1 MSPRIRFVIA
11 GVVCASAVVWASR
24 IAAAQAAAPTVP
36 VEYATLKAMRLS
48 GQAAHVSGL
57 SLTRD
62 RVTMTF
68 TGTFHFVEPID
79 GRVTGA
85 VFVGDGRF
93 EAETPPGAFE
103 ADRVKRLLGAERIES
118 DFRTAVVRWTDD
130 TYDVIGATAS
140 AVPPVEQAVRVAEQF
155 ERRFLQET
163 GINLSARLAMSLLN
177 QETPGV
183 FLAQVDGGRRNRFT
197 YMLDHQG
204 RTLVSAFG
212 INAGE
217 KGVIFQHDSAL
228 RFNEVWAAFYSAADY
243 ARGAVE
249 YSDAHDLIDIE
260 RYALT
265 IDLREFDREMVLSG
279 AVETVAKRAGTRV
292 VNFVIGEAL
301 SARNDERLD
310 HQLRV
315 RGIQVAGQPV
325 AWAMEDW
332 EGGFSVFLPEPTT
345 AGQRLVVSLD
355 LAGDFIDDQEVVR
368 EARYPLDNVTWLPRH
383 SYLDRATFDLTFR
396 HRTRDQVVSIGQRSP
411 TVVDPEEPRASISKF
426 SMSQPASLA
435 VFALGPFEPKVAQ
448 VTWEAGGAP
457 IPLVFNSVP
466 SRVAAIKHE
475 FMLAEL
481 DNAVRYFA
489 AMFGPYPYETFGA
502 AFHPY
507 LFGQGFPTLLM
518 IPPVDV
524 EDKVVHAFIAHE
536 TAHQWW
542 GNIVAWR
549 SYRDQWL
556 SEGFAEYSGMLYAGL
571 RAREGA
577 KGLADMIREHR
588 DSLLDRPRTVLGVG
602 DGRLNDLGPVSY
614 GLRLQSTRTVDA
626 YQTLVYNKGALV
638 LRMLHFLF
646 SDPSTGDDSR
656 FVAMMRDFVDAH
668 RNKAARTEDFWAVAS
683 RHFAGTPIAQRVGV
697 ANLDWFFRQW
707 VFGTG
712 LPSYHLDYAVEN
724 KEDGVYLSGTL
735 SQTGVPEGFVMILPL
750 VMGFDGDQEA
760 RTVVVARGA
769 STPFTLKLPARPR
782 RVELDPQA
790 WVLSEKTT
798 AKGRR

>member
-1 MSPRIRFVIA
+1 MP
-11 GVVCASAVVWASR
+11 
-24 IAAAQAAAPTVP
+24 AAPAV
-36 VEYATLKAMRLS
+36 YATLKAMRLS
-48 GQAAHVSGL
+48 GQAANVSGL
-57 SLTRD
+57 ALTRD

-68 TGTFHFVEPID
+68 TGTFHFVEPVN

-93 EAETPPGAFE
+93 EVESPPGTFE
-103 ADRVKRLLGAERIES
+103 PDRIKRLLSADRIDS
-118 DFRTAVVRWTDD
+118 DFRTAVLRWTDD
-130 TYDVIGATAS
+130 TFDVIGASATAMP
-140 AVPPVEQAVRVAEQF
+140 AADDALRLAAQF
-155 ERRFLQET
+155 EPRFLQET
-163 GINLSARLAMSLLN
+163 GINLSSRLAMALLN
-177 QETPGV
+177 QESPGV
-183 FLAQVDGGRRNRFT
+183 FVAQVDGGRRNRFT
-197 YMLDHQG
+197 YLLDHQG
-204 RTLVSAFG
+204 RMLVTSFG

-217 KGVIFQHDSAL
+217 KGLIFQHDSAL
-228 RFNEVWAAFYSAADY
+228 RFNEVWSAFYAAADY

-260 RYALT
+260 RYGLT
-265 IDLREFDREMVLSG
+265 IDLRQFDREMVLSG
-279 AVETVAKRAGTRV
+279 AVDAVAKRAGISV
-292 VNFVIGEAL
+292 VNFVVGEAL

-315 RGIQVAGQPV
+315 RSVQVGGQPV
-325 AWAMEDW
+325 EWAMEDW
-332 EGGFSVFLPEPTT
+332 EGGFSVFLPAPTT
-345 AGQRLVVSLD
+345 AGQRLTFQLD
-355 LAGDFIDDQEVVR
+355 LAGDFIDDEEVVR

-396 HRTRDQVVSIGQRSP
+396 HRTRDQIVSIGERAP
-411 TVVDPEEPRASISKF
+411 TAADPDDPRASITTF
-426 SMSQPASLA
+426 RMVDPVSLA
-435 VFALGPFEPKVAQ
+435 VFALGPFEPKVEQ

-466 SRVAAIKHE
+466 SRVVAIKHE

-489 AMFGPYPYETFGA
+489 AMFGPYPYKTFGA

-524 EDKVVHAFIAHE
+524 EDKVVHSFIAHE

-556 SEGFAEYSGMLYAGL
+556 SEGFAEYSGMLYAGR

-577 KGLADMIREHR
+577 KGLADLIRGHR
-588 DSLLDRPRTVLGVG
+588 ESLLDRPRTVLGVG

-626 YQTLVYNKGALV
+626 YQTLVYNKGALI

-646 SDPSTGDDSR
+646 SDPSSGDDAR
-656 FVAMMRDFVDAH
+656 FVTMMRDFVDSH

-683 RHFAGTPIAQRVGV
+683 RHFANTPIAQRVGV

-724 KEDGVYLSGTL
+724 KEDGIYLSGTL
-735 SQTGVPEGFVMILPL
+735 TQTGVPDGFVMVLPV

-760 RTVVVARGA
+760 RTVLAARGP